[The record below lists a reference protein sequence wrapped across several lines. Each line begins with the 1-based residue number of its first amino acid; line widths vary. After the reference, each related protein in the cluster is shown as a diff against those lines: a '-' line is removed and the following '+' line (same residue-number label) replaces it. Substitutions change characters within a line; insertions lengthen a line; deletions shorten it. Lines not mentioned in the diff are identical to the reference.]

1 MSEQNA
7 SAAAEPAA
15 GTKPTNPKDG
25 FGIQKTPFS
34 TISSAVIS
42 EVGVAMLEGA
52 LKYGRHNYR
61 EAGVLASVYYDA
73 TVARHL
79 TRWWE
84 GEDIDLD
91 SCDKDDAGNPI
102 LETGINHITKAIA
115 SLTVLRDSMI
125 RGNWIDDRPPKMAPG
140 WQDKLDAKVKQLLKK
155 YPEPKPAI
163 TQKMLE
169 ARQAASGG

>member
-1 MSEQNA
+1 MSE
-7 SAAAEPAA
+7 STPAVPQTA
-15 GTKPTNPKDG
+15 DGTKPTNPKDG
-25 FGIQKTPFS
+25 FGILKTPFS

-91 SCDKDDAGNPI
+91 SCEKDADGNPI

-140 WQDKLDAKVKQLLKK
+140 WQDALDAKVKRLLKK
-155 YPEPKPAI
+155 YPNPKPAV
-163 TQKMLE
+163 TQKLLDARE
-169 ARQAASGG
+169 AAKAGG